1 MSHEP
6 MHKIIKLKRYE
17 QPPEGYYEDFLREF
31 HRRQRSEL
39 LKPSLSALIMERL
52 SGLIPELRVPAM
64 AFAGAA
70 AVAVIASVAII
81 RETPRQDAPRAYS
94 VSYSPTLPYSQVPV
108 TIRNM
113 QPVSLRIDPSG
124 LNQPQPQ
131 PQGSSLSFP
140 TSYLLQARPASHES
154 PLSF

>member
-1 MSHEP
+1 
-6 MHKIIKLKRYE
+6 
-17 QPPEGYYEDFLREF
+17 
-31 HRRQRSEL
+31 
-39 LKPSLSALIMERL
+39 MERL

-81 RETPRQDAPRAYS
+81 RETPRQDAPHTYS
-94 VSYSPTLPYSQVPV
+94 VSYSPTLPYSQEPV

-131 PQGSSLSFP
+131 PQPQGNSLSFP